1 MDWLQVLT
9 ILGGNIFLFLWS
21 TRQSRSD
28 FLHLDKKLDEHRKE
42 TNSIIKSIQEEIKD
56 FHMRLCSI
64 EERSK
69 GLTQEKGKK

>member
-9 ILGGNIFLFLWS
+9 ILGGNISLFLWS

-56 FHMRLCSI
+56 FHMRLCLI
-64 EERSK
+64 EERAK